1 MRKVIIALLLLSI
14 GVAKA
19 QNVQT
24 HYDMGKD
31 RGYLTTTVEMF
42 KPDNYGS
49 TFFFIDMDYN
59 GEKNGISL
67 AYWEISRN
75 LKLGKL
81 PVQLHLEYNGGLYI
95 GEPKQFSGSINN
107 SFLTGVSYPL
117 PIKGGSFEVSALYKY
132 IDGITNAADIQFT
145 GVWFVPLFKGK
156 VSFTGFVDFWS
167 QGLGN
172 DNSNWVF
179 LTEPQLWYNATK
191 HLSLGSEVE
200 ISNNF
205 IIGSDGIQ
213 VMPTLAAKWSF

>member
-1 MRKVIIALLLLSI
+1 MRKVIIALLLLSM

-24 HYDMGKD
+24 HYDMGKG

-42 KPDNYGS
+42 KPDKYGS

-59 GEKNGISL
+59 GNKNGISL

-81 PVQLHLEYNGGLYI
+81 PVQLHLEYNGGLVT
-95 GEPKQFSGSINN
+95 GQ
-107 SFLTGVSYPL
+107 SFGNAYLTGVSYPL
-117 PIKGGSFEVSALYKY
+117 PIKGGSFEVSAMYKY
-132 IDGITNAADIQFT
+132 IDGITNTADIQFT
-145 GVWFVPLFKGK
+145 GVWFVPMFKGK
-156 VSFTGFVDFWS
+156 VSFTGFVDLWS

-172 DNSNWVF
+172 DDSNWVF

-191 HLSLGSEVE
+191 HISFGGEVE

-205 IIGSDGIQ
+205 IFGSDGIQ